1 MSIKNKKSKICA
13 LILSGSILLS
23 GQQVYA
29 SNNTRS
35 NLQERQRNLNQ
46 IENRIKNEE
55 QNINSYQNQIKS
67 IENKKSDV
75 NSILSEIQDNRN
87 AIEDQI
93 KDLNANIQVTMNAI
107 YQIDT
112 QIIEITN
119 DIKSKEEE
127 IEELKIRI
135 EENTKLLRERLRV
148 SYKIG
153 DADKVEILLTSDG
166 ITDFLSRSKMIT
178 TITDFDKKLIE
189 SLKRDRERIDT
200 LIVELKGDRT
210 SLEVSKDNSEKEK
223 AYLENQKVA
232 QDILLEKVK
241 AEEAEKYTE
250 LEGINQEISNY
261 QSELNQRLKEKTN
274 LANQRGQLST
284 EIRRLE
290 NEIRKEEARI
300 KAAEEERRRK
310 DAEAARR
317 RKAAA
322 ESKLE
327 EASNNY
333 GNVNNNYNSSG
344 RFAWPT
350 AATTITSRFG
360 WRSSPLPGASS
371 FHEGLDIAGPA
382 GTPIFAAESG
392 EVVKV
397 HYPYPNQ
404 TYGGRATGNNNHVVI
419 KHSNGISTAYLHMKS
434 INVSVGQK
442 VSRGQNIGTIGST
455 GFSTGPHLHF
465 EVRINGRHVD
475 PLPYLR

>member
-23 GQQVYA
+23 GQPVYA

-75 NSILSEIQDNRN
+75 NSILSEIQENRN

-333 GNVNNNYNSSG
+333 GNVNNNYNFSG
-344 RFAWPT
+344 KLAWPT
-350 AATTITSRFG
+350 AATTITSVFG
-360 WRSSPLPGASS
+360 PRRSPVPGASS
-371 FHEGLDIAGPA
+371 FHRGLDIAGPA
-382 GTPIFAAESG
+382 GTPIYAAENG
-392 EVVKV
+392 VVVNV

-404 TYGGRATGNNNHVVI
+404 TYGGKSTGNNNYVVI
-419 KHSNGISTAYLHMKS
+419 RHSNGISTAYLHMKS
-434 INVSVGQK
+434 INVSVGQS
-442 VSRGQNIGTIGST
+442 VSRGQTIGTIGST
-455 GFSTGPHLHF
+455 GFSSGPHLHF
-465 EVRINGRHVD
+465 EVRINERRVD
-475 PLPYLR
+475 PLPYIR